1 MLRFINRLIGIL
13 LLSMAL
19 ILLVLDGSKT
29 IAASDIVLTP
39 MGEIWFDID
48 NGSLN
53 LVQAVIQRRVHP
65 VLWDPIILWILGLPG
80 WVVLGAPGLLLTILA
95 RPKSKKS
102 FDNLNDL

>member
-1 MLRFINRLIGIL
+1 MLRFIIRLIGIL

-29 IAASDIVLTP
+29 IAAAELVLTP
-39 MGEIWFDID
+39 MGETWFKLDV
-48 NGSLN
+48 GSLN
-53 LVQAVIQRRVHP
+53 QAQAVIQRYVHP
-65 VLWDPIILWILGLPG
+65 ALWDPIILWVLGLPG
-80 WVVLGAPGLLLTILA
+80 WVVLGTPGLLLTILA